1 MGPQIYQRLSAL
13 ADPTRV
19 RLLRLLEGEELT
31 VGELVR
37 VLQVPQPTVSRHLKQ
52 LRAQEWVERRAD
64 GAASLYRM
72 SAVDTDARALWNHV
86 RDRVGDV
93 YAEDSARLATVL
105 ALRRVDSRTFF
116 ERVGGH
122 WDALRR
128 QLFGDAHTVPTL
140 VALLADR
147 VVVGDLGCGTGQLV
161 AAVAPYVRRVVG
173 VDREQAMLDAARA
186 RLGHATNVSLLRGTL
201 DDLPIDD
208 AALDAALCNLVLH
221 HVAHLPPVFTEAAR
235 VLRPGGRLVVL
246 DIDEH
251 DHAEYRD
258 TMGHVHLGFSRRTL
272 DELAAGAGFEAASY
286 RVLPAEPDAL
296 GPPLCLAVYHKPRG
310 PGPGPRPR

>member
-52 LRAQEWVERRAD
+52 LRDQAWVERRAA
-64 GAASLYRM
+64 GTASLFRM
-72 SAVDTDARALWNHV
+72 GTVDTDARALWNHV
-86 RDRVGDV
+86 RDRVQDA
-93 YAEDSARLATVL
+93 YAEDSARLQTVL
-105 ALRRVDSRTFF
+105 AMRRVDSRTFF
-116 ERVGGH
+116 ERVGGQ
-122 WDALRR
+122 WDAVRR
-128 QLFGDAHTVPTL
+128 QLFGDAHTVPTI

-147 VVVGDLGCGTGQLV
+147 LVVGDLGCGTGQLV
-161 AAVAPYVRRVVG
+161 AALAPYVRRVVG
-173 VDREQAMLDAARA
+173 VDREQTMLDAARE
-186 RLGHATNVSLLRGTL
+186 RLGDAANVELLRGTL
-201 DDLPIDD
+201 DDLPLDD
-208 AALDAALCNLVLH
+208 GGLDAALCNLVLH
-221 HVAHLPPVFTEAAR
+221 HVEDLAPVFSEAAR

-258 TMGHVHLGFSRRTL
+258 TMGHVHLGFSGPTL
-272 DELAAGAGFEAASY
+272 DALGRAASLERTSY
-286 RVLPAEPDAL
+286 RVLPAESDAL
-296 GPPLCLAVYHKPRG
+296 GPPLCLAVFQKS
-310 PGPGPRPR
+310 